1 MCPSRFTAGVD
12 LVSLRPMLHRRHVSV
27 RRQSDSRFTCRRRP
41 LWVWPRV
48 FAALLAIT
56 VVAGDRAVAA
66 TTGTNTDA
74 EPATLAGTMPPW
86 DQIRATAASL
96 MKTPQ
101 AGTDP
106 LIYFVDPLGRQMG
119 LPDAAA
125 TLAVKKLSPALAAEL
140 KVAELADTARW
151 LIRGLA
157 AWNLAKTVQA
167 AAEAEDQTAIELLV
181 REVSEQAAWLVE
193 GEETPYI
200 RSIVASIPALKANGS
215 APPTTM
221 DEALYRDYATFL
233 DTQYPTIVGTPDS
246 WLVMLETR
254 GVQAW
259 HDRLATVPDKAL
271 VDELQAKSLSERYS
285 SSRLR
290 PLLRLSLAQQGS
302 RLETWAAQRVYRSW
316 LSIHEWKDAVR
327 LTRGLARLCGSW
339 QWTIHNH
346 QNHGEQ
352 KLIVTF
358 PPPGDRQERGG
369 PAEIVALGDLV
380 YLRWEGAGRVQEDS
394 LLFSK
399 EAQRL
404 EGTFINNAGGW
415 GSVTGKRT
423 AGCPKK

>member
-1 MCPSRFTAGVD
+1 VCPSRFTAGVD
-12 LVSLRPMLHRRHVSV
+12 PASLRPMLHRRHVSS
-27 RRQSDSRFTCRRRP
+27 RRRSDSRFTCRRQP
-41 LWVWPRV
+41 LWVWARI

-66 TTGTNTDA
+66 TTDA
-74 EPATLAGTMPPW
+74 QPATLAGTMPPW
-86 DQIRATAASL
+86 DQIREIAASL

-125 TLAVKKLSPALAAEL
+125 TLAVKKLPPALATEL
-140 KVAELADTARW
+140 KVAELADTARQ
-151 LIRGLA
+151 LVRGLA
-157 AWNLAKTVQA
+157 AWNLAKAVQA
-167 AAEAEDQTAIELLV
+167 AAEAEDRTVIEQLI
-181 REVSEQAAWLVE
+181 REISEQAAWLT
-193 GEETPYI
+193 GDEEIPHI

-215 APPTTM
+215 APQTTM

-233 DTQYPTIVGTPDS
+233 DTQYPTIAGAPDS

-254 GVQAW
+254 GIQAW
-259 HDRLATVPDKAL
+259 HDRLATVPDKAR
-271 VDELQAKSLSERYS
+271 VDEIQAKSLSERYS

-327 LTRGLARLCGSW
+327 LNRGLTRLCGSW

-352 KLIVTF
+352 KLTVTF

-415 GSVTGKRT
+415 GSVTAKRT
-423 AGCPKK
+423 AGCSKK